1 MFIQSIGI
9 EIYGVLS
16 MLLSALGIFA
26 IGFAEGDNEDEIV
39 FKNQEALNDMVEKRL
54 AKQKKT
60 LLDEQESKFEKMK
73 DDLDEVVS
81 ELKDDLKE
89 AKQAKSTG
97 ASDDPKMK
105 DLEGQLKNLD
115 KEMKK
120 LTKEKEEAVQEA
132 LDIKTSNREGRIES
146 KIVSLLADRK
156 VVAPKD
162 IYLILKESKNI
173 AINEDGEIIP
183 VYAGTENQVV
193 GTKGGQMDLEEFIDG
208 WLKERP
214 HFVSASGRI
223 GSETTPV
230 NTSRVK
236 KPNDGENTNE
246 DKPQTMTEI
255 LASKEHQEI
264 ESDLIGSGK
273 LQHGGEDLE

>member
-1 MFIQSIGI
+1 MLDPIRMK
-9 EIYGVLS
+9 VLKYS
-16 MLLSALGIFA
+16 PENGGGS
-26 IGFAEGDNEDEIV
+26 EDEIV
-39 FKNQEALNDMVEKRL
+39 FKSQEALNDMVEKRL

-60 LLDEQESKFEKMK
+60 LLDEQESKFERMK
-73 DDLDEVVS
+73 DDLNDLVS
-81 ELKDDLKE
+81 DLKGDLKE
-89 AKQAKSTG
+89 AKKKKEEG
-97 ASDDPKMK
+97 ASDDPKIK
-105 DLEGQLKNLD
+105 ELEGQLKNLD

-173 AINEDGEIIP
+173 VINDDGEIIP

-223 GSETTPV
+223 GSETTPA

-236 KPNDGENTNE
+236 KTVDGETDE
-246 DKPQTMTEI
+246 EKPKTMTEI
-255 LASKEHQEI
+255 LASKEHKEI
-264 ESDLIGSGK
+264 ESDLIGTGK

>member
-1 MFIQSIGI
+1 MLDPIRMK
-9 EIYGVLS
+9 VLKYS
-16 MLLSALGIFA
+16 PGD
-26 IGFAEGDNEDEIV
+26 GNGEGDEIV
-39 FKNQEALNDMVEKRL
+39 FKSQEALNDMVEKRL

-60 LLDEQESKFEKMK
+60 LLDEQESKFERMK
-73 DDLDEVVS
+73 DDLNEMVS
-81 ELKDDLKE
+81 DLKDDLKE
-89 AKQAKSTG
+89 AKKKKEEGGT
-97 ASDDPKMK
+97 DDPKMK

-120 LTKEKEEAVQEA
+120 LTKEKEKAVQEA

-173 AINEDGEIIP
+173 AINDDGEIIP
-183 VYAGTENQVV
+183 VYTGTENQVV
-193 GTKGGQMDLEEFIDG
+193 GTKGGQMELEEFIDG

-214 HFVSASGRI
+214 HFVSASGRT
-223 GSETTPV
+223 GSETTPA

-236 KPNDGENTNE
+236 KPIDGETDE
-246 DKPQTMTEI
+246 EKPQTMTEI
-255 LASKEHQEI
+255 LNSKEHKEI

>member
-1 MFIQSIGI
+1 MLDPIRMK
-9 EIYGVLS
+9 VLKYS
-16 MLLSALGIFA
+16 P
-26 IGFAEGDNEDEIV
+26 DNDGGNDDEIV
-39 FKNQEALNDMVEKRL
+39 FKSQEALNDMVEKRL

-73 DDLDEVVS
+73 DDLDDLVS
-81 ELKDDLKE
+81 DLKDDLKD
-89 AKQAKSTG
+89 AKKLKSESTT
-97 ASDDPKMK
+97 DDPKMK
-105 DLEGQLKNLD
+105 DLEVQLKNLD

-183 VYAGTENQVV
+183 VYSGTENQVV
-193 GTKGGQMDLEEFIDG
+193 GTKGGQMELEEFIDG

-214 HFVSASGRI
+214 HFVSASGRT
-223 GSETTPV
+223 GSETTPAS
-230 NTSRVK
+230 TSRVK
-236 KPNDGENTNE
+236 KTVDGENTNE
-246 DKPQTMTEI
+246 EKPKTMSEI
-255 LASKEHQEI
+255 LNSKEHKEI
-264 ESDLIGSGK
+264 ETDIIGSGK